1 MNPVEKILG
10 EDELFMEKDEY
21 NELKKKGY
29 SKEEIKSIDK
39 EREINRKLKW

>member
-1 MNPVEKILG
+1 MDVIKNILG

-21 NELKKKGY
+21 IELKKKGY